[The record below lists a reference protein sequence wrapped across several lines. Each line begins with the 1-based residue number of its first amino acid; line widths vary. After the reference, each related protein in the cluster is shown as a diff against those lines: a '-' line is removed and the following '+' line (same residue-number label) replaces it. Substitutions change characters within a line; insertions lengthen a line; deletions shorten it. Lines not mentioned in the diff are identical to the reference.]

1 MCECVGAKEPAVT
14 ERGDGAASK
23 DRDGGGGLLSHF
35 PMMDWTI

>member
-23 DRDGGGGLLSHF
+23 DRDGGGEACCLIF
-35 PMMDWTI
+35 P